1 MRRLTGYLVI
11 ALLVGVLALQNR
23 QALRLHFFFWTI
35 PAVSVSLLVLGSTLL
50 GALLGISFRLYDQ
63 VYPRLRRRPE
73 STPASAEVV
82 GETKA
87 HE

>member
-1 MRRLTGYLVI
+1 MRRLTVYLVI

-23 QALRLHFFFWTI
+23 QELRLHIFFWTI
-35 PAVSVSLLVLGSTLL
+35 PAVSVSLMVLGSTLL
-50 GALLGISFRLYDQ
+50 GALLGISFRIYDH
-63 VYPRLRRRPE
+63 VYPLLRRRQE
-73 STPASAEVV
+73 STPSSSEIV